1 MIKKLFIFFFLTGC
15 AIPQTTNPFTGA
27 LPLPSTN
34 ISGGS
39 SNGFEMLPWL
49 GGVAVLAGLA
59 LIIISGARKGWYPL
73 FIGVGLI
80 VLNWVVLTYA
90 HALFIPVVVATGAL
104 TLALGYKAVS
114 SILLH
119 RKCKK

>member
-1 MIKKLFIFFFLTGC
+1 MKKILLVIFFLTGC
-15 AIPQTTNPFTGA
+15 AAPQSFSNPLTSS
-27 LPLPSTN
+27 LPVAPS
-34 ISGGS
+34 SAS
-39 SNGFEMLPWL
+39 GFEMLPWL
-49 GGVAVLAGLA
+49 GGVAVLAGLS
-59 LIIISGARKGWYPL
+59 LIVISGARKGWYPL

-80 VLNWVVLTYA
+80 ILNWVVLTYA